1 MIRNLMIFQAAS
13 FLNVIKHN
21 NKIKDDNQKLKKGKK
36 VFWPNQNK
44 KDLLLC
50 RCIYDHFFG
59 LVHTTGLL
67 LVNQQT
73 RRLSS
78 KNVES
83 KKSRDFSKHS
93 RSTDIRQT
101 EH

>member
-1 MIRNLMIFQAAS
+1 MIIKDSSL
-13 FLNVIKHN
+13 LNVIKHN
-21 NKIKDDNQKLKKGKK
+21 NKIKDDNKKLKKGKK
-36 VFWPNQNK
+36 VFRPNKNK

-50 RCIYDHFFG
+50 SCIYDHFFG
-59 LVHTTGLL
+59 IVHTAGIL

-93 RSTDIRQT
+93 RSTYIRQT